1 MTVPTFD
8 QLIHPLLKVLSDH
21 PDGIRTKDAY
31 EAVAALIE
39 LPDEDRRVFLPSGK
53 QPVYVNRIGWA
64 QDRLKRAGL
73 SHSISRGTWQLSEA
87 GRTFVLEHKDGIDAD
102 TLQQLARPP
111 MTVTAPDGSVTMP
124 APTEDL
130 AGAQSPDE
138 RIDAAV
144 AELNESLS
152 AELLEVICKSDP
164 IFFETLVLDVLHAM
178 GYGKSR
184 SDLQQTVASGD
195 AGIDGIITLD
205 RLGLEKVYVQAKR
218 WNTSSVGR
226 PEIQKF
232 VGALAGHGGSR
243 GVFITTSTFSA
254 DARKYV
260 DQVPSSLVLID
271 GQQLASLMIEYGVG
285 VSVQRTVKIARLD
298 SDYFEES

>member
-1 MTVPTFD
+1 
-8 QLIHPLLKVLSDH
+8 
-21 PDGIRTKDAY
+21 
-31 EAVAALIE
+31 
-39 LPDEDRRVFLPSGK
+39 
-53 QPVYVNRIGWA
+53 
-64 QDRLKRAGL
+64 
-73 SHSISRGTWQLSEA
+73 
-87 GRTFVLEHKDGIDAD
+87 
-102 TLQQLARPP
+102 
-111 MTVTAPDGSVTMP
+111 
-124 APTEDL
+124 
-130 AGAQSPDE
+130 
-138 RIDAAV
+138 
-144 AELNESLS
+144 
-152 AELLEVICKSDP
+152 
-164 IFFETLVLDVLHAM
+164 M